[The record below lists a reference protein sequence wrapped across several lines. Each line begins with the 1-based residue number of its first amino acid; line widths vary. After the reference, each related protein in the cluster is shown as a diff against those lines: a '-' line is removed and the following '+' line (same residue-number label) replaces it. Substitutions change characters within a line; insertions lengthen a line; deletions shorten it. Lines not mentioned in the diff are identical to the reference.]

1 MEQQYKKGK
10 NDLFSGI
17 VLSVF
22 AVWYLIMATQIKI
35 MKMLAATWLNA
46 SSIPKLWGVLL
57 LILGVILI
65 VRGLG
70 KMKGAK
76 AAGYAAPKVP
86 LAEAVKGFL
95 GDNLAVVEMF
105 VVLLA
110 YIALM
115 QPVGFLIPTVVFL
128 FLEFNILSHKED
140 RKYLFNAIM
149 AVVIGVAIYALFKY
163 GFNMPLPQGIL
174 KGIF

>member
-1 MEQQYKKGK
+1 
-10 NDLFSGI
+10 
-17 VLSVF
+17 
-22 AVWYLIMATQIKI
+22 VWYLVMATQIRI

-76 AAGYAAPKVP
+76 AAGYQPPKVS
-86 LAEAVKGFL
+86 AKEAAKGFF
-95 GDNLAVVEMF
+95 GNNLAVVEMF

-110 YIALM
+110 YIFLM

-128 FLEFNILSHKED
+128 FLEFNILSRREE
-140 RKYLFNAIM
+140 RKYVLNAIL
-149 AVVIGVAIYALFKY
+149 AVVIGVAIYSLFKY